1 MIASPPSAL
10 PHLAPQTLQN
20 PLTAED
26 QAIENSPVVAT
37 MIPQAAINEFALRLN
52 VALIEM
58 LNAQGVPNASPLSK
72 KLRAYAAAGNAP
84 VQTTSRFV

>member
-1 MIASPPSAL
+1 
-10 PHLAPQTLQN
+10 
-20 PLTAED
+20 
-26 QAIENSPVVAT
+26 

-72 KLRAYAAAGNAP
+72 KLRAYAAAGTAP